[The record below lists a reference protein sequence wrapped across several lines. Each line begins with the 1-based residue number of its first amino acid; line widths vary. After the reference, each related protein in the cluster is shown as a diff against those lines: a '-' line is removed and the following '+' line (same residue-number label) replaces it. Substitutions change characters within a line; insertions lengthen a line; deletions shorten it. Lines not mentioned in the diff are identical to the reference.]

1 VASFGDRLRFL
12 REEKDIS
19 QEELG
24 NIINAAKS
32 TISQYELNKR
42 NPDPDTLIKIADFF
56 NASVDWLLGRTTQ
69 RELLTES
76 RQNTNI
82 TISEINLEDLQVAAH
97 DESGKTTPASDG
109 LKKLIKDVLLE
120 IDAEKRDET
129 KKR

>member
-1 VASFGDRLRFL
+1 MASFGDRLRFL